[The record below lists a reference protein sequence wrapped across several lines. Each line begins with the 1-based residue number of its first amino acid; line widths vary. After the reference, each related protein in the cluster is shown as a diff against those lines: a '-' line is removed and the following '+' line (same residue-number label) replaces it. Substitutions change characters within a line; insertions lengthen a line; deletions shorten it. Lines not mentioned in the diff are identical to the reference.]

1 MKGDD
6 PSRTAR
12 LNPTI
17 PKTEPEERLLNQTQQ
32 NRALGRV
39 PTALREDSSEA
50 EKEQCWSQAHRC
62 GADVQ
67 VVGAAKALQ
76 YRR

>member
-1 MKGDD
+1 VKRDES
-6 PSRTAR
+6 SRTAKP
-12 LNPTI
+12 NPKI
-17 PKTEPEERLLNQTQQ
+17 PKTELEERLLNQTQQ

-39 PTALREDSSEA
+39 PTALRVDSSEA

-67 VVGAAKALQ
+67 VVGPAKALPHQ
-76 YRR
+76 R